1 MMHEH
6 ESPTAVPQPRQTT
19 AYLKQLFSQVG
30 FRIDTRK
37 GQNFLVDL
45 NLIDLLV
52 RSAEIEPADVVLEVG
67 CGTGV
72 VTERVSAAA
81 ARVVSAEIDPRLAQL
96 ARDRLIERD
105 NARMRAGG

>member
-1 MMHEH
+1 MRLQTGR
-6 ESPTAVPQPRQTT
+6 TAEVYGFTDRGT
-19 AYLKQLFSQVG
+19 LEVG
-30 FRIDTRK
+30 K
-37 GQNFLVDL
+37 KADL

-96 ARDRLIERD
+96 ARDRLI
-105 NARMRAGG
+105 